1 MDLIM
6 LKKVVNKTNEI
17 QFLLLQYIS
26 DSYNF
31 PCSGGHILPNLHGY
45 NAGEDFQH
53 LVEEIH
59 ELCDHALGPSLEERY
74 CLLQDQGAVLWKGDL
89 HAL

>member
-1 MDLIM
+1 MTFNPQQ
-6 LKKVVNKTNEI
+6 VPV
-17 QFLLLQYIS
+17 FLLLQYIP

-31 PCSGGHILPNLHGY
+31 PCSGGHILPDLHG
-45 NAGEDFQH
+45 NNGGEDFQH

-59 ELCDHALGPSLEERY
+59 ELCDHALGPRLEEGDR
-74 CLLQDQGAVLWKGDL
+74 LLQDQGAVLGEGNL

>member
-1 MDLIM
+1 MTFNPQQ
-6 LKKVVNKTNEI
+6 VPV
-17 QFLLLQYIS
+17 FLLLQYIP

-31 PCSGGHILPNLHGY
+31 PCSGGHILPDLHG
-45 NAGEDFQH
+45 NNGGEDFQH

-59 ELCDHALGPSLEERY
+59 ELCDHALGSRLEERDS
-74 CLLQDQGAVLWKGDL
+74 LFQDQGAVLGEGNL